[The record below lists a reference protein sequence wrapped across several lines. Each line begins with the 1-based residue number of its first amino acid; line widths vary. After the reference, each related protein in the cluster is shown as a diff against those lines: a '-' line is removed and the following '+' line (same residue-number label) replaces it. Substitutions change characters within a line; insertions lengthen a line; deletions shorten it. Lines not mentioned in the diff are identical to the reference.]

1 MGENCVF
8 VDGTFQP
15 EECASFTQ
23 IHAFVNI
30 LGLGVRW
37 VYTLYA
43 YFFNRVQ
50 LLSVFFFL
58 RITLSVIHSEVAK
71 IAKSRTLFFFSPK
84 TFGSLLRAQP
94 HPTHNPTTTPL
105 TTSAREIDGE
115 KKHSPS
121 V

>member
-30 LGLGVRW
+30 LALGLRW

-71 IAKSRTLFFFSPK
+71 IAKSRTLFFFPRK
-84 TFGSLLRAQP
+84 RLVHYYELNLIRPITQQP
-94 HPTHNPTTTPL
+94 HPSPHPL
-105 TTSAREIDGE
+105 ER
-115 KKHSPS
+115 
-121 V
+121 